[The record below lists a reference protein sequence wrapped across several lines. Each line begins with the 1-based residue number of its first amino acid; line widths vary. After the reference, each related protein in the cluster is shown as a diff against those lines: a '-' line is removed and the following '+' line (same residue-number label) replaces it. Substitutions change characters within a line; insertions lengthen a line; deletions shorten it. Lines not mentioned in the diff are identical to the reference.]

1 MQDLSSWL
9 PTVLTCIAA
18 LTLAGVVKG
27 VISVGLPLVGL
38 PLLMLAVDVQTAVS
52 LLMVPLVLSN
62 LLQAVEGEG
71 TLDLLKR
78 FWPLILCLVAGTFIG
93 TALFARLDQHLL
105 LLGIGSLAILFSSIS
120 ILRPDLGVETHHER
134 WFGPPIG
141 LAAGIIGGMST
152 LFGPILSIYVV
163 GLKLPRDVFVK
174 AISLLYLI
182 AAICLTL
189 GGTAQG
195 TAGWRQ
201 IALSALAMIPV
212 YGGMLIG
219 QRLREKIDPEQFRLL
234 VLGVVWLTGV
244 NMIRVGLGY

>member
-1 MQDLSSWL
+1 MRDLYSWL
-9 PTVLTCIAA
+9 PIILACAAA

-52 LLMVPLVLSN
+52 LLMVPLVVSN

-71 TLDLLKR
+71 TIGLLRR
-78 FWPLILCLVAGTFIG
+78 FWPLILCLIVGTFIG

-105 LLGIGSLAILFSSIS
+105 LLTIGTFAILFSSLS
-120 ILRPDLGVETHHER
+120 ILRPDLGLETHHER

-141 LAAGIIGGMST
+141 FAAGVIGGMST
-152 LFGPILSIYVV
+152 LFGPILSVYVV

-182 AAICLTL
+182 AATCLML

-195 TAGWRQ
+195 
-201 IALSALAMIPV
+201 SASGKQLLWSAVAMIPV

-219 QRLREKIDPEQFRLL
+219 QRIRKYIDPERFRLL

-244 NMIRVGLGY
+244 NMIRIGLGF